1 MHGIFDSHA
10 HYDDKSFDGDREETI
25 ARIHSAG
32 VCGILNIGCSVES
45 SKKSIALA
53 EKFPFIY
60 AAVGLHPDQAD
71 NPPAEWLAEIR
82 KLSYAGKVVAI
93 GEIGLDYHY
102 DTPARKAQADLFEQ
116 QLALAKEC
124 SLPVV
129 IHSRDAA
136 EDTLRLLQKYRP
148 QGVMHCFSGSVETA
162 EEILSLGMYIGFT
175 GVVTFQNARKAKEVA
190 AMVPMDRLLLETDC
204 PYMAPVPFRG
214 KRTTSDMIA
223 YTAEA
228 IGRQKGVSAQEVI
241 DAARNNTQRLF
252 SIYPDGKALC

>member
-1 MHGIFDSHA
+1 
-10 HYDDKSFDGDREETI
+10 
-25 ARIHSAG
+25 
-32 VCGILNIGCSVES
+32 
-45 SKKSIALA
+45 
-53 EKFPFIY
+53 
-60 AAVGLHPDQAD
+60 
-71 NPPAEWLAEIR
+71 
-82 KLSYAGKVVAI
+82 
-93 GEIGLDYHY
+93 
-102 DTPARKAQADLFEQ
+102 
-116 QLALAKEC
+116 
-124 SLPVV
+124 
-129 IHSRDAA
+129 
-136 EDTLRLLQKYRP
+136 
-148 QGVMHCFSGSVETA
+148 
-162 EEILSLGMYIGFT
+162 MYIGFT